1 MFMDSLFSSDKKVS
15 ITNAQ
20 HPLLLKTTF
29 AETTELLDDDDDEN
43 DKQKAWDKLAP
54 GVSTT
59 IVSKERKET
68 KVLASYNALDS
79 IANRK

>member
-1 MFMDSLFSSDKKVS
+1 MTMMKTINKKHGINS
-15 ITNAQ
+15 HQ
-20 HPLLLKTTF
+20 
-29 AETTELLDDDDDEN
+29 
-43 DKQKAWDKLAP
+43 

-59 IVSKERKET
+59 IVSKEKKET